1 MLVEQVTFFVR
12 SFFTCILKAE
22 LLRIFIWLILLYKC
36 VSSEIK
42 CPFKTRTR
50 VQMDSFG
57 VCHYFSAEN
66 ASPAKDN
73 ASKPSPRGRG
83 RPKGTAMVSDVNRN
97 RERLW

>member
-1 MLVEQVTFFVR
+1 MANTVVQ
-12 SFFTCILKAE
+12 
-22 LLRIFIWLILLYKC
+22 

-83 RPKGTAMVSDVNRN
+83 RPKGTAMVSDVNKSKRMITAN
-97 RERLW
+97 TLENHNCFHLLKPRPLCNSGE